1 MLPIAS
7 LLLLLILSLVITRVA
22 AVALSLTGLSIE
34 SARFQARSAYTGVG
48 FTTAEAE
55 SVVGHPVRRRIVML
69 LMLLGNVGAVTV
81 VSSVIISAI
90 DLASPGP
97 TLGPV
102 LFLVVGVIGI
112 VIFARSRA
120 VDLLLSRL
128 IARML
133 RRFTTIEVHDYANL
147 LHLSGRYGVVELP
160 VEKGRWLT
168 HAPLRELDLPLE
180 GVLVLG
186 VQSAGGQYVG
196 APGGDTRVQPGDV
209 LILYG
214 ATDRLAKIE
223 VRRPDEAGAQCRLE
237 GIAEHARR
245 REAAA
250 T

>member
-1 MLPIAS
+1 MVPIAS
-7 LLLLLILSLVITRVA
+7 LLLLLVLSLVITRVA
-22 AVALSLTGLSIE
+22 SVALSLTGLSIE

-97 TLGPV
+97 TLPPLLV
-102 LFLVVGVIGI
+102 LIAGVTGI
-112 VIFARSRA
+112 VIFAHSRA
-120 VDLLLSRL
+120 VDVVLSRV
-128 IARML
+128 IAQLL

-147 LHLSGRYGVVELP
+147 LHLSGQYGVVELP
-160 VEKGRWLT
+160 VEKDRWLT
-168 HAPLRELDLPLE
+168 HAPLCELDLPLE

-186 VQSAGGQYVG
+186 VQSPSGQYVG
-196 APGGDTRVQPGDV
+196 APQGDTTVQPGDV

-223 VRRPDEAGAQCRLE
+223 VRRPDAAGEQCRRE
-237 GIAEHARR
+237 GISEHERR
-245 REAAA
+245 LGS
-250 T
+250 